1 MMKKMMG
8 FTLAEVLTTL
18 MVIGVVAAMT
28 IPTLMNSTNDQQ
40 LKVAYKKAMSVL
52 GQGVQLMVAKEVECD
67 VHDDASLAKCFS
79 DNVLSGTPV
88 ASDKDNSGAQKNV
101 IATSD
106 GMAYA
111 FYYGDTTHATAG
123 TKRNFEDICGLFG
136 SETGQIGSGVNDYN
150 ASGANCFVVVDVNGF
165 NKGAKGFDTAGR
177 TTPAKVAAGGFT
189 GFANATDQQGI
200 ILAGNGVRPVYA
212 AGNLKGYQWMFGESA
227 KPFSANPN

>member
-52 GQGVQLMVAKEVECD
+52 GQGIQLMVAKEEECAVTD
-67 VHDDASLAKCFS
+67 NASLATCFTK
-79 DNVLSGTPV
+79 VLSGTPR
-88 ASDKDNSGAQKNV
+88 ANEQDANGAANV

-111 FYYGDTTHATAG
+111 FYYFGPNNNNAE
-123 TKRNFEDICGLFG
+123 RSLEEICGTTMG
-136 SETGQIGSGVNDYN
+136 SDEDAYN
-150 ASGANCFVVVDVNGF
+150 GKGALCMVVVDVNGLS
-165 NKGAKGFDTAGR
+165 KGAKKFQ
-177 TTPAKVAAGGFT
+177 KNGGENANNDKGIQSAIST
-189 GFANATDQQGI
+189 DYANATDQQP
-200 ILAGNGVRPVYA
+200 ILVTGTGVRPIYNS
-212 AGNLKGYQWMFGESA
+212 GNTGSGIKGYEWMFGTTSQ
-227 KPFSANPN
+227 PWTD